1 MDMIPFRRRSSSSR
15 PKWGM
20 SPRIVW
26 YLPRGTKG
34 SRVGW
39 EGGGWRGRVVGWGEW
54 EEGEVGGHMCAPKEW
69 VSKGV
74 RGDAIGRDG
83 WARDGRAM
91 ARTLQS

>member
-39 EGGGWRGRVVGWGEW
+39 EGGGWRGRVGRVG
-54 EEGEVGGHMCAPKEW
+54 
-69 VSKGV
+69 
-74 RGDAIGRDG
+74 RG
-83 WARDGRAM
+83 
-91 ARTLQS
+91 